1 MDRRHFLRL
10 ALGSAAL
17 TASWRLWSLPA
28 GSTDSRLILVFLRG
42 AYDSLSAVVPYNDPF
57 YYEARPTLAIPRP
70 NARQQDSS
78 ILLDNRWAL
87 HPVLGDSLLPFWS
100 SEQLAFVP
108 FSGTGFVSRSHFQAQ
123 DWVEFGLAPSD
134 KKSVS
139 TGFLNRLLV
148 ELKASPMQ
156 QRGVSFT
163 QALPPSLRG
172 DISVANSPVRLAAA
186 QNLDD
191 SYEQLLLNLYQGH
204 SLEKIVR
211 EGLGLRQEIRQ
222 ELKEEMVAA
231 SRGAAPASGFAL
243 DASRIG
249 NIMQEHPEYNVGFVD
264 IGGWDT
270 HNNQGAVQGDL
281 AKKLAGLG
289 NGLDAL
295 ASSLG
300 DDWNKTLVV
309 VISEFGRTFRENGSK
324 GTDHGHGSTLWIMG
338 GGLKGGRICG
348 EQQLLTAATLHEQ
361 RDVPV
366 LNEYRNV
373 LGGLFAQLY
382 GFNKANLERIFP
394 QSNPVD
400 LKLL

>member
-1 MDRRHFLRL
+1 MDRRNFLRL

-28 GSTDSRLILVFLRG
+28 GATDSRLIVVFLRG

-123 DWVEFGLAPSD
+123 DWVEFGLAPND

-139 TGFLNRLLV
+139 SGFLNRLLV
-148 ELKASPMQ
+148 ELKASPQQ
-156 QRGVSFT
+156 QRGVGFT
-163 QALPPSLRG
+163 QTLPPSLRG
-172 DISVANSPVRLAAA
+172 EVSVANSPVRLSAA
-186 QNLDD
+186 QNLDND
-191 SYEQLLLNLYQGH
+191 YEQMLLSLYQGH
-204 SLEKIVR
+204 ALEQMVR

-222 ELKEEMVAA
+222 ELKEEMEAA
-231 SRGAAPASGFAL
+231 SRGAAPAGGFAL

-249 NIMQEHPEYNVGFVD
+249 SIMQEHPEYNVGFVD

-270 HNNQGAVQGDL
+270 HNNQGATQGDL

-324 GTDHGHGSTLWIMG
+324 GTDHGHGSTLWVMG

-366 LNEYRNV
+366 LNEYRDV
-373 LGGLFAQLY
+373 LGGLFARLY
-382 GFNKANLERIFP
+382 GLNKASLERIFP
-394 QSNPVD
+394 QSNPLD